1 MLLKRFYCFICLDD
15 GPEQKKYL
23 LFYRTLKNMRTKTAS
38 TVLVLCTVVVARVV
52 YYSYYLVDLLLVP
65 TSSSAP
71 SLSSTVV
78 LRNYQQRLLIF
89 QNNQNKCATFGQYFS
104 PCTVNSNTTLLVDF

>member
-78 LRNYQQRLLIF
+78 LETTSNDFLFFKIIKTSVRPLGNISLHVQLIVIRL
-89 QNNQNKCATFGQYFS
+89 C
-104 PCTVNSNTTLLVDF
+104 